1 MTTDHDAASPPLVRS
16 SGNSRTPITAA
27 RHDLLSQLLTLIRLR
42 GEMIYTAALTG
53 PWHLAFP
60 SGVAHFHFVVEGSV
74 LVTSTDFAPILV
86 EAGTLILLPTARGH
100 GLKDGADASSVAQ
113 LPAIEPFAIEHFDI
127 ERLALE
133 YGGGGDMTRLV
144 SGTFHFDDNSSP
156 IVIGALPPLI
166 TVSRHD
172 GSNAPWLEALVHFL
186 LAEAQSPAPGS
197 GIMISRLID
206 VMVVQTLRSWA
217 ASHPREGR
225 GWMGGIGDPGIER
238 ALTALHD
245 APMKDWSVRDLAK
258 TAAMSRSVFAERF
271 SEKVGEPPLRYLQH
285 WRLSLASDML
295 RSGTMKVGE
304 VARRVGY
311 DSDASFS
318 RAYKARFGHSPI
330 ATRASSESR

>member
-1 MTTDHDAASPPLVRS
+1 
-16 SGNSRTPITAA
+16 
-27 RHDLLSQLLTLIRLR
+27 
-42 GEMIYTAALTG
+42 MIYTAALSS

-74 LVTSTDFAPILV
+74 TVVSTDFAPLV
-86 EAGTLILLPTARGH
+86 VKAGTLILLPTGRGH
-100 GLKDGADASSVAQ
+100 RLQDT
-113 LPAIEPFAIEHFDI
+113 AIGSGDTQTPPVDPFAVERFDMD
-127 ERLALE
+127 RLALE
-133 YGGGGDMTRLV
+133 HGGEGETTRLV
-144 SGTFHFDDNSSP
+144 SGTFHFDDNSSR
-156 IVIGALPPLI
+156 IVTGALPPFI

-172 GSNAPWLEALVHFL
+172 SSNAPWLEALVHFL
-186 LAEAQSPAPGS
+186 LAEAQLPAPGS

-245 APMKDWSVRDLAK
+245 APMKDWSMNELAK

-285 WRLSLASDML
+285 WRLSLAADML

-318 RAYKARFGHSPI
+318 RAYKARFGHSPN
-330 ATRASSESR
+330 AARAGKETA